1 MLGATQLQR
10 LMVLGAALLSSC
22 TVLSEFDVQ
31 VCEVDADC
39 DMTGEGGEGAGP
51 QLCVEARCEPGCRDN
66 HQCLELD
73 PRSPFCSE
81 RGGECRSLTSADGA
95 CYLGSTYDDAALGA
109 LTLKDLS
116 VIGAFTPEV
125 ESPVWLTLELGGRE
139 INDSGGALG
148 SDGESH
154 PLLLAVCDDG
164 ASSVVGAT
172 SHLLERLGVRAV
184 LASLG
189 DDALGVLGSQPA
201 ARGQALWLS
210 PYSAGPALASSS
222 EPWAWYMQG
231 RSSDAVQAY
240 AALARRAG
248 VTVSATLAV
257 VVSESPEDIALA
269 NMVVAE
275 LSPNRLLERFDR
287 LRSFSLRD
295 PDPGG
300 RAALVAELL
309 AYSPD
314 LVLVFAGG
322 NYPARP
328 RVGRAEELAELL
340 AEGESQAPS
349 ARPAYVWGPRNSS
362 DPGLIR
368 ALSVHPELAARSIG
382 VDLRGGGDP
391 ELGAGLAARAQAAF
405 PEAVQ
410 PIDPRV
416 YDALYFLTYALAAPA
431 ATASAGFERITSAD
445 GERVAVG
452 PDGIERARLVLE
464 GAGTLRAAGVTGPAA
479 FDAATRVRAAL
490 PRVYCWGA
498 DAARAGVATLAELT
512 DGELSMRSTECGTEV
527 FGAP

>member
-1 MLGATQLQR
+1 MLGAARLQR
-10 LMVLGAALLSSC
+10 LAGAALLSSC

-39 DMTGEGGEGAGP
+39 AVAGEGP
-51 QLCVEARCEPGCRDN
+51 QVCEEARCEPGCRDN
-66 HQCLELD
+66 HQCVELD
-73 PRSPFCSE
+73 PRTPLCSE

-109 LTLKDLS
+109 STLKDLS
-116 VIGAFTPEV
+116 IIGAFTPEV
-125 ESPVWLTLELGGRE
+125 ESPVWLTLELGARE
-139 INDSGGALG
+139 INASGGALG
-148 SDGESH
+148 SDGASH
-154 PLLLAVCDDG
+154 PLLLAVCDD
-164 ASSVVGAT
+164 AAASVVGAS
-172 SHLLERLGVRAV
+172 SHLLDRLGVRAV

-189 DDALGVLGSQPA
+189 EDALGVLASQPA

-231 RSSDAVQAY
+231 RYSDAVDAY

-248 VTVSATLAV
+248 AAVSASLAV

-269 NMVVAE
+269 NAVVAE
-275 LSPNRLLERFDR
+275 VSPNRLLERFDR

-295 PDPGG
+295 ADASG
-300 RAALVAELL
+300 RAALVAELIE
-309 AYSPD
+309 YSPD

-322 NYPARP
+322 GYPARP
-328 RVGRAEELAELL
+328 RVGRAEELALL
-340 AEGESQAPS
+340 FAQAENQAPS
-349 ARPAYVWGPRNSS
+349 APPAYVWGPRNSS

-368 ALSVHPELAARSIG
+368 ALSAHPELAARSVG

-391 ELGAGLAARAQAAF
+391 ELGAGLAARALAAF
-405 PEAVQ
+405 PDAVQ

-431 ATASAGFERITSAD
+431 PTASAGFERITSAD

-452 PDGIERARLVLE
+452 PGADAIERARLVLE

-479 FDAATRVRAAL
+479 FDGATRVRAAL
-490 PRVYCWGA
+490 PRLYCWGPN
-498 DAARAGVATLAELT
+498 AARDGVATLAELS
-512 DGELSMRSTECGTEV
+512 DGELSPLAAECETEI
-527 FGAP
+527 FGDP